1 MKKDTLDKIVSRLD
15 SLSTDELRRIFL
27 RMASDKGL
35 LQDVFDALRDGL
47 ILFDTEGHARLA
59 NHAAAKIYAR
69 PLHEL
74 LTVPFETLVGNTC
87 RWEDLRNSGIAIS
100 RDLQVNYPEPRHYN
114 FFMSPVGEGE
124 EYLLLIRDDTE
135 TRMQGEEDAEAQQ
148 MNLLTYLS
156 SAVAHEIGNPLNS
169 LGLNLQLLQRKLKKL
184 PAADREK
191 MEPLLEDALGE
202 TRRLDPLLHQFLQSM
217 RPTRPQRRPVD
228 LADIIDKVINT
239 LTPEIAPRGIA
250 IHTELDEKQP
260 ELSADGDQLFQA
272 LYNLIRNAYQS
283 IPGSD
288 GGIFIATD
296 HSDAEVRIVISD
308 TGSGISHEVMG
319 SMYEPFR
326 STKKKGNGLGLLIV
340 RRIIKDH
347 GGSLSFF
354 SKEGTGTTVT
364 ITLPRADKVVR
375 LLPQGKEI

>member
-15 SLSTDELRRIFL
+15 SLGTDELRGIFL
-27 RMASDKGL
+27 RMAADKGL

-47 ILFDTEGHARLA
+47 ILFDAEGHARLA
-59 NHAAAKIYAR
+59 NRAAAKIYAR
-69 PLHEL
+69 SPHEL
-74 LTVPFETLVGNTC
+74 LSVPFETLVGNTC
-87 RWEDLRNSGIAIS
+87 RWEELHNSGIAIS

-114 FFMSPVGEGE
+114 FFMSPVAEGA

-135 TRMQGEEDAEAQQ
+135 SRMQGEEDAEAQQ

-184 PAADREK
+184 PAQDAEK
-191 MEPLLEDALGE
+191 LAPLLDEALAE
-202 TRRLDPLLHQFLQSM
+202 TRRLDTLLHQFLQSM
-217 RPTRPQRRPVD
+217 RPTRLQRSPVN
-228 LADIIDKVINT
+228 LADIIGRVIST

-260 ELSADGDQLFQA
+260 ELSADAGQLFQA

-283 IPGSD
+283 IPGDS
-288 GGIFIATD
+288 GGVFIATD
-296 HSDAEVRIVISD
+296 HSDSEIRIVISD
-308 TGSGISHEVMG
+308 TGTGISHEVMG

-364 ITLPRADKVVR
+364 INLPRADKVVR
-375 LLPQGKEI
+375 LLPQGE